1 MPDYLCKHTEKFLH
15 LQQIRK
21 DIRQVA
27 NVGQELEDES
37 GMLLFSHEGTKTQ
50 RPARRT
56 AGGED
61 EYELKNGVFSL
72 VSMCHALKRL

>member
-15 LQQIRK
+15 LQQTPK

-27 NVGQELEDES
+27 GLWQELEDES

-50 RPARRT
+50 T
-56 AGGED
+56 IE
-61 EYELKNGVFSL
+61 N
-72 VSMCHALKRL
+72 

>member
-15 LQQIRK
+15 LQQIPK

-27 NVGQELEDES
+27 GLWQELEDES

-50 RPARRT
+50 T
-56 AGGED
+56 IE
-61 EYELKNGVFSL
+61 N
-72 VSMCHALKRL
+72 